1 MLTRAA
7 SLCLA
12 ACACLWGAT
21 LAVADEAT
29 DLAGVIVG
37 QVEKRL
43 PDPAPRLT
51 EAEKKNV
58 TLLARA
64 ALNRSYYP
72 TSPTELRATALKAID
87 KASDSADSNT
97 AARIAADAMTA
108 VVNSVG
114 HGARVYDLGKPPSP
128 RDAPATAQLT
138 VWQVGAIR
146 VVSLPNMMALGS
158 YGAFPRRCLGIGANF
173 AARPGDTAKAVVLD
187 LRGNDGGVMEDVTCL
202 ASLFVDSPVPL
213 GHVVMKAYPAREL
226 VADPRPP
233 RGTNLPLAVLID
245 RRTDNGGLMIA
256 ALLQYYHRA
265 VVLGELKHDV
275 VSSVYS
281 LFIADALK
289 LQVMIPVGEM
299 RLPDDQALAT
309 SIHVDIP
316 VTAGD
321 DGAVVKAAA
330 RHFHL
335 PANSPNASPVRKDH
349 SNPGLFARA
358 VLPVPRYSVE
368 CAVTH
373 RLWRGGPM
381 IASVRGH
388 DAEHLRTR
396 NFDQRAQSPLDLRGV
411 GSAL

>member
-1 MLTRAA
+1 MLIRTA
-7 SLCLA
+7 LLYLA
-12 ACACLWGAT
+12 AGVCLYGAT

-29 DLAGVIVG
+29 DLAGGIVTH
-37 QVEKRL
+37 VEKRL
-43 PDPAPRLT
+43 PATVPRLT

-64 ALNRSYYP
+64 ALYHSYYAA
-72 TSPTELRATALKAID
+72 SPTELSSAALKAIN
-87 KASDSADSNT
+87 STTDSAT
-97 AARIAADAMTA
+97 AGRLAADAMTA

-114 HGARVYDLGKPPSP
+114 HGARVYDLGKPPS
-128 RDAPATAQLT
+128 RREAAATTAQLS

-146 VVSLPNMMALGS
+146 VVSLPNMMLLGS
-158 YGAFPRRCLGIGANF
+158 YGAFPRRCLGIADNF
-173 AARPGDTAKAVVLD
+173 MARPGDTARAVVLD

-202 ASLFVDSPVPL
+202 ASLFVDGSVPL
-213 GHVVMKAYPAREL
+213 VHVIMKENPARQL
-226 VADPRPP
+226 AADPREH
-233 RGTNLPLAVLID
+233 RDTHLPLAVLID
-245 RRTDNGGLMIA
+245 RRTDNGGLMVA

-309 SIHVDIP
+309 GIHVDIP
-316 VTAGD
+316 AAADD

-335 PANSPNASPVRKDH
+335 PANSPDAKPVRKER
-349 SNPGLFARA
+349 SNSGSFA
-358 VLPVPRYSVE
+358 VLPAPRYSV
-368 CAVTH
+368 
-373 RLWRGGPM
+373 G
-381 IASVRGH
+381 
-388 DAEHLRTR
+388 
-396 NFDQRAQSPLDLRGV
+396 
-411 GSAL
+411 

>member
-1 MLTRAA
+1 MLIRTA
-7 SLCLA
+7 LLYLA
-12 ACACLWGAT
+12 AGACLYGAT

-29 DLAGVIVG
+29 DLAGVIVTR
-37 QVEKRL
+37 VEKRL
-43 PDPAPRLT
+43 PAATPRLT

-64 ALNRSYYP
+64 ALYRSYYP
-72 TSPTELRATALKAID
+72 ASSTELSAAALKAID
-87 KASDSADSNT
+87 STTDSTT
-97 AARIAADAMTA
+97 AGRIAADAMTA

-128 RDAPATAQLT
+128 RDAAATAQLS

-146 VVSLPNMMALGS
+146 VVSLPNMTLLGS
-158 YGAFPRRCLGIGANF
+158 YGAFPRRCLGIADNF
-173 AARPGDTAKAVVLD
+173 MARPGDTAKAVVLD

-202 ASLFVDSPVPL
+202 ASLFVDGSVPL
-213 GHVVMKAYPAREL
+213 VQVIMKEYPARQFA
-226 VADPRPP
+226 ADPREH
-233 RGTNLPLAVLID
+233 RDINLPLAVLID
-245 RRTDNGGLMIA
+245 RRTDNGGLMVA

-265 VVLGELKHDV
+265 VVLGEIKHDV

-316 VTAGD
+316 AAADD

-335 PANSPNASPVRKDH
+335 PANSPDAKPVRKEH
-349 SNPGLFARA
+349 SNPGSFA
-358 VLPVPRYSVE
+358 VLPAARYSV
-368 CAVTH
+368 
-373 RLWRGGPM
+373 G
-381 IASVRGH
+381 
-388 DAEHLRTR
+388 
-396 NFDQRAQSPLDLRGV
+396 
-411 GSAL
+411 